1 MKKCIFVKKKST
13 FSFNIRFFFFFVVA
27 VVKLSVH
34 VNTSLRS

>member
-13 FSFNIRFFFFFVVA
+13 FSFNLGFFFFVVA